1 MQQAL
6 ALALRGWGRVYPN
19 PMVGAVV
26 LADDGTVVGSGYH
39 GEYGGPHAEAVALA
53 AAGDRARGSTLVVTL
68 EPCVHV
74 GKQPACVD
82 RIVESGIRRVV
93 IATPDPNRIAAG
105 GAARLE
111 AAGVAVE
118 VGTQRIAA
126 ERLNAAYLKQ
136 VRSAR
141 PFVAVKL
148 ATSLDHRIADAAG
161 HSRWISGEEAR
172 DWVHWY
178 RAGFQ
183 AIGVGGRTALVDDPM
198 LTVRGALEPRAAP
211 TRVIFLGGRRLP
223 MDSMLVRTAGEVP
236 TVIVS
241 NQLTSIELSACSE
254 RGIAVI
260 EAAGLEAALEELARE
275 GVGSIVIE
283 GGGRLVGAL
292 LAAGLVDRFALILSP
307 VWLGD
312 SGLPATR
319 GWDVPSLLQ
328 AERWTAVERKELG
341 EDTLLVFD
349 LR

>member
-1 MQQAL
+1 M
-6 ALALRGWGRVYPN
+6 YPN
-19 PMVGAVV
+19 PMVGALV
-26 LADDGTVVGSGYH
+26 LADDGRVVGTGYH
-39 GEYGGPHAEAVALA
+39 GEFGGPHAEVVALA
-53 AAGDRARGSTLVVTL
+53 AAGEQARGSTLVVTL
-68 EPCVHV
+68 EPCAHT

-82 RIVESGIRRVV
+82 RIIESGVRRVV

-105 GAARLE
+105 GAGRLE

-118 VGTQRIAA
+118 LGCERQAA
-126 ERLNAAYLKQ
+126 ERLNGAYLKHAA
-136 VRSAR
+136 RSAR

-183 AIGVGGRTALVDDPM
+183 AIAVGGRTALVDDPM
-198 LTVRGALEPRAAP
+198 LTVRGALEPRVPPA
-211 TRVIFLGGRRLP
+211 RVIFLGGRRLP
-223 MDSMLVRTAGEVP
+223 MDAMLVKTADTVP
-236 TVIVS
+236 TIVVS
-241 NQLTSIELSACSE
+241 NQLTTIEVSACAD
-254 RGIAVI
+254 RGIDVI
-260 EAAGLEAALEELARE
+260 AAAGLDTALEELAGR
-275 GVGSIVIE
+275 GIGSIVVE

-319 GWDVPSLLQ
+319 GFDVPSLLQ
-328 AERWTAVERKELG
+328 AERWTAVERKSLG

-349 LR
+349 VR